1 MLGREGKAGWLRQ
14 AGAGLVSTPANESHG
29 CTTPWPPPH
38 GGGELPGWLPSML
51 EEGLG
56 VVVPRRDPTD
66 RQPGLTRSRKVRKG
80 RNEERRLLLCAS
92 LRLGVLARAVLVFSD
107 IASPSASRFRGTVTI
122 CKNGGNKAKKS
133 LKTKEVSIR
142 TNPKRANFEFQ
153 TSVSNLCLKRLY
165 ESSSRRIYSWSG
177 MLPRIV

>member
-1 MLGREGKAGWLRQ
+1 MLVWSPVQLASPTV
-14 AGAGLVSTPANESHG
+14 A
-29 CTTPWPPPH
+29 PPLGPLPH

-56 VVVPRRDPTD
+56 VVVPRRNPMD

-80 RNEERRLLLCAS
+80 RHEERRLLLCAS

-107 IASPSASRFRGTVTI
+107 IASSSASRFRGTVTI

-133 LKTKEVSIR
+133 LKTKEVNTK

-153 TSVSNLCLKRLY
+153 TSVSNICFKQLY
-165 ESSSRRIYSWSG
+165 ESSSHPTYSGSG
-177 MLPRIV
+177 RLPQMV